1 MKAYLIANVDV
12 TNTEGYEEYKGRAAA
27 SIAMHGGR
35 YIARGGKIEVMDGDV
50 QPKRI
55 AVIEFPDMAAARRW
69 YSSVEYQAALPLRLQ
84 NSISNA
90 VLVEGLPD

>member
-12 TNTEGYEEYKGRAAA
+12 TNPEGYEEYKGRAAA

-90 VLVEGLPD
+90 VLVEGMPD